1 MSKLLGMWLTKF
13 DDAGDGSGSA
23 QDGQVIEE
31 IGTDYILVTIRNVV
45 AGAPSSSSQLF
56 KISDLANDN
65 TTFFEN
71 EEALNA
77 WHAFIAGTATVVPFD
92 KGGR

>member
-23 QDGQVIEE
+23 QDGQVIDE
-31 IGTDYILVTIRNVV
+31 IGTDFILVTIRNVV
-45 AGAPSSSSQLF
+45 AGPPTSSQLF

-71 EEALNA
+71 EEALNE
-77 WHAFIAGTATVVPFD
+77 WHAFIAGTAKIVPFD